1 MIKVE
6 TVAFHQAT
14 SEIKEAIKNLL
25 QVIWPTI
32 DNGQEVHRK
41 DLKIQSFYIMNN
53 KQIVSYA
60 AVIQLEVTVGN
71 ELFQIGGL
79 SCVATLPFYAR
90 QGLGSKVVA
99 TASQWIS
106 EKLDFGVFTCAIEL
120 VSFYRRAGNWKL
132 APNVLLIANN
142 DKDALSS
149 DNLDVVVLM
158 NIFSKR
164 ALFFQKEIL
173 SSKIYLGL
181 AKGQF
186 I

>member
-14 SEIKEAIKNLL
+14 SEIKHAIKDLL

-32 DNGQEVHRK
+32 DNGQEVQRK

-53 KQIVSYA
+53 NQILSYA

-71 ELFQIGGL
+71 ELFKMGGL
-79 SCVATLPFYAR
+79 SCVATLPSYTR
-90 QGLGSKVVA
+90 QGLSSKVVA
-99 TASQWIS
+99 TATQWMA
-106 EKLDFGVFTCAIEL
+106 EKLDFGAFTCTIEL
-120 VSFYRRAGNWKL
+120 AGFYGQAGNWKL
-132 APNVLLIANN
+132 EPNVVLIANY

-149 DNLDVVVLM
+149 DNLNVVVLM
-158 NIFSKR
+158 NLFSKK

-181 AKGQF
+181 TKGQF